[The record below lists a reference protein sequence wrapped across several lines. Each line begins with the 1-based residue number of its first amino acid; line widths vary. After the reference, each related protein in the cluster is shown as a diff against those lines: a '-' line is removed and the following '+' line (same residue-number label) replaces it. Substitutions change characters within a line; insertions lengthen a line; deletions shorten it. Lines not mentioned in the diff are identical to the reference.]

1 MSRWPKI
8 ILGDVMAVNIDAVPS
23 ITLDN
28 VNLAGVY
35 GFGRGLFKRGPISP
49 IDTTYKVF
57 HRLHAGDFVISTPK
71 AWEGAVARI
80 ADEFEGWFLSPV
92 FPTFSADSKRLDTRY
107 LDWYCKRESV
117 WNELSFKAKGI
128 GARRESVTAS
138 QFLSLEIPLPSLDEQ
153 RVIVD
158 RLDSVAE
165 KARQVEAQLNEIE
178 AYAERLLAI
187 RFRETIENA
196 EWRPMAEVAPL
207 VRREVQINA
216 EDSYTELGIRSFYKG
231 AFHRRTLSGAE
242 YTWQSLYWVKTG
254 DLIFSNIMAWEQAIA
269 IAKVQD
275 YNCVGNHR
283 MLTCAPV
290 RGTAIPGFLWYY
302 FTTADGFAKILAAS
316 PGTAARNKTLKG
328 DALMAIQVPIPNIAK
343 QQAFDKLQ
351 CAVTEIKAKHSE
363 IRKELNA
370 MQPSM
375 LEQVFQKTP
384 TKNKLSS
391 IPYQKT

>member
-1 MSRWPKI
+1 MRQWPKVALGEVLTQNKTYI
-8 ILGDVMAVNIDAVPS
+8 DSLEPKFYKKLSVKLYGKGVVLDTPANGAEVRMTKHQLASKGQVILSEIWGKKGAIGIVPEE
-23 ITLDN
+23 
-28 VNLAGVY
+28 G
-35 GFGRGLFKRGPISP
+35 
-49 IDTTYKVF
+49 
-57 HRLHAGDFVISTPK
+57 
-71 AWEGAVARI
+71 EGALCTSHFFLFDI
-80 ADEFEGWFLSPV
+80 DE
-92 FPTFSADSKRLDTRY
+92 SKVMRGYLRWLFTGNYLETQLDA
-107 LDWYCKRESV
+107 
-117 WNELSFKAKGI
+117 KAKGTT
-128 GARRESVTAS
+128 GYAAVRPSH
-138 QFLSLEIPLPSLDEQ
+138 FLVATIPLPTINEQ
-153 RVIVD
+153 RAIVD
-158 RLDSVAE
+158 RLDVIAE
-165 KARQVEAQLNEIE
+165 KAQQVAANLNEIE
-178 AYAERLLAI
+178 ADAERLLAI

-207 VRREVQINA
+207 VRREVQIDT
-216 EDSYTELGIRSFYKG
+216 EESYTELGIRSFYKG

-242 YTWQSLYWVKTG
+242 YTWQNLYWVKTG

-269 IAKVQD
+269 IAKEQD
-275 YNCVGNHR
+275 HNCVGNHR

-351 CAVTEIKAKHSE
+351 YAVTEIKAKHSE

-370 MQPSM
+370 MLPSM

-384 TKNKLSS
+384 TDNKLSS
-391 IPYQKT
+391 GPYQGI